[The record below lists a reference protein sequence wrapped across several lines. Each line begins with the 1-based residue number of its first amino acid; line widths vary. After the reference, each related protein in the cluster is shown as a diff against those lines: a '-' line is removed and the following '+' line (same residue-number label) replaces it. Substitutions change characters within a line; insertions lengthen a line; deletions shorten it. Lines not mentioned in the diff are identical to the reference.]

1 MDFSLRFSSEA
12 KYIRQAI
19 LSGFEFFFTEATW
32 VPCVPR
38 SISGLMLC
46 MCVGQGEQLWGWQC
60 KVFKPW
66 WAGGSRVSADCRLR
80 GWGSLR
86 WAVLVTSFYLSTHP
100 VLHNLNV
107 FVVQPFSIYVVP
119 LKIIIVRGLVR
130 SLFQSSPSVAQG
142 GLSATPP
149 KLSGAKDNPNFF
161 FFLAI
166 SYDWYF
172 CKVLEILNYQ
182 KTEKNKDI
190 QNTSKISLYY
200 I

>member
-1 MDFSLRFSSEA
+1 
-12 KYIRQAI
+12 
-19 LSGFEFFFTEATW
+19 
-32 VPCVPR
+32 
-38 SISGLMLC
+38 MLC

-66 WAGGSRVSADCRLR
+66 RAGGSRVSADCRLR

-142 GLSATPP
+142 GLSAMLP

-161 FFLAI
+161 FFFLAI
-166 SYDWYF
+166 SYNRYF

-182 KTEKNKDI
+182 KTEKNRHTKYK
-190 QNTSKISLYY
+190 QNFSLLYLTDKNY
-200 I
+200 FVILLHTFWNAYSRFPFSSHWRWEQFE